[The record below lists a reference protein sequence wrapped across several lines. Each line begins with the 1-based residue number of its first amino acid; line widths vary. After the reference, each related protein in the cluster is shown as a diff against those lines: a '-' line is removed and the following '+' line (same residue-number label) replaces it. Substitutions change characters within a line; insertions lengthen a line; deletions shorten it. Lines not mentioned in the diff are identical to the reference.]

1 MPSDANPVSLAAT
14 ARAIAAG
21 RLRPSDAVSA
31 ALDRLDATETD
42 IRAWTYVD
50 QAGALSAAREL
61 DDLPGE
67 ALPLRGVPIGVKDII
82 DVRGMPTECGSP
94 LRRGRIAAADAWLV
108 DRLRRAGA
116 IPLGKTVTTEFAY
129 FAPGPTRNPHNLAH
143 TPGGSSSGS
152 AAAVAA
158 GVVPLAL
165 GSQTAGSL
173 TRPAAFCGVA
183 GLVAP
188 VGSLPTTG
196 IAGLSR
202 SLDAPG
208 FLAATLADLR
218 LVYAVV
224 SGAVGMLGASGALA
238 PVRLRLRVW
247 TAVELDEIE
256 APMLAALGDVVDAIR
271 HDGAEAGELAWA
283 TRTPILAEA
292 HATVMAYE
300 AARSLAVEAERPD
313 QLSEPL
319 NALLERGRGTREE
332 EYRAALATAASART
346 DALALLADADAI
358 IGPAALGAAPRGLAA
373 TGTPVLSRPW
383 QLLGLPT
390 VTVPGRTDAEGL
402 PLGIQLIG
410 HPDRVDRLLDVAGR
424 VERLAERAPAAP

>member
-1 MPSDANPVSLAAT
+1 
-14 ARAIAAG
+14 
-21 RLRPSDAVSA
+21 
-31 ALDRLDATETD
+31 
-42 IRAWTYVD
+42 
-50 QAGALSAAREL
+50 
-61 DDLPGE
+61 
-67 ALPLRGVPIGVKDII
+67 
-82 DVRGMPTECGSP
+82 
-94 LRRGRIAAADAWLV
+94 AAADAWFV
-108 DRLRRAGA
+108 SRLRRAGA

-129 FAPGPTRNPHNLAH
+129 FAPGRTRNPHNLAH

-188 VGSLPTTG
+188 VGSLSTAG

-208 FLAATLADLR
+208 LLTATVADLR

-224 SGAVGMLGASGALA
+224 SGAIGMPWAPGTLA
-238 PVRLRLRVW
+238 PDRLRLRVW
-247 TAVELDEIE
+247 TAVELDEVE
-256 APMLAALGDVVDAIR
+256 APMLAALGNVVDTAR
-271 HDGAEAGELAWA
+271 RDGAEVGEFAWA
-283 TRTPILAEA
+283 TRTPALVEA

-300 AARSLAVEAERPD
+300 AARSLAAEAEQPE

-319 NALLERGRGTREE
+319 NALLERGRGTGEE
-332 EYRAALATAASART
+332 EYRAALATAADART

-390 VTVPGRTDAEGL
+390 VTVPGRTDGEGL

-410 HPDRVDRLLDVAGR
+410 HPDRVDRLLDVADR
-424 VERLAERAPAAP
+424 VERLAERALAAP